1 MRPVIGR
8 VVAIAAAV
16 LVPACTTVTRSAT
29 RVAPP
34 SDPQG
39 KKHSRSVTLS
49 LDEHLRAELRTTD
62 AVSSVVP
69 PPSGGP
75 ATAGA
80 MPVAPP
86 LGLALRFRTRV
97 LGYSFDPGQLVLRD
111 GQGGEWKPLAASAGR
126 MKYGECQAASW
137 SFGDARGG
145 YVPLEEGSCVLVQFD
160 RSVGTGERLDL
171 VVAGAALGKR
181 RLEPVSVGLVRVEST
196 WRQANEDTT
205 NFLLLPF
212 KILLFPL
219 AMYGGG

>member
-1 MRPVIGR
+1 MRSVNGR
-8 VVAIAAAV
+8 VVALAVAV
-16 LVPACTTVTRSAT
+16 LLPACTTVTRSAT

-69 PPSGGP
+69 PASGGP

-80 MPVAPP
+80 TPVAPP

-97 LGYSFDPGQLVLRD
+97 LGYSFDAGQLVLRD

-126 MKYGECQAASW
+126 MKYGECQASW

-160 RSVGTGERLDL
+160 RPVGTGERLDL

-196 WRQANEDTT
+196 WRQANEGTT
-205 NFLLLPF
+205 NLLLLPF

-219 AMYGGG
+219 AMYGG